1 MAGRMRDSTE
11 MIGKMSGKID
21 NLNSEML
28 NIRKQMEAAEKVSRE
43 RIVAPVQH
51 KSIAE
56 KKNSRENI
64 PDSLHVEVAVAA
76 IEAKVAQG
84 MLSEIPD
91 KVQVPPVV
99 VTRKSI
105 EALEDEE
112 KARAARQQAAAAPVP
127 APAPVQKPPP
137 PVQPVAVPEV
147 AVKVPVKTVD
157 IRSEQKD
164 YDDDCVQITFPFK
177 FNRDLIPSGSAR
189 LDMYGEKVESAKVRV
204 LRGITCDDLVF
215 ELRHYIATEV
225 CMLGQKHDMF
235 ALIVY
240 FLCYWHA
247 SLLLYLTF
255 IYLLILIFL
264 FILISTCI
272 LLYIYIFMS
281 TFRRPSLLTE
291 CHCCS
296 EDRYAPHTH
305 THTHTRSTQ
314 Y

>member
-43 RIVAPVQH
+43 RMVEHVQH

-56 KKNSRENI
+56 MKASRDNV

-84 MLSEIPD
+84 MLGEIPE
-91 KVQVPPVV
+91 KVQVPPPV

-105 EALEDEE
+105 EALEEE
-112 KARAARQQAAAAPVP
+112 ENARAARKQAAAAAVPV
-127 APAPVQKPPP
+127 PAPVQKPPP
-137 PVQPVAVPEV
+137 PVQPVAVPVPEV
-147 AVKVPVKTVD
+147 AVKVPVKPVD

-164 YDDDCVQITFPFK
+164 YDDDCIQITFPFK

-225 CMLGQKHDMF
+225 CMLGQCMICF
-235 ALIVY
+235 TFMVQ
-240 FLCYWHA
+240 FLC
-247 SLLLYLTF
+247 
-255 IYLLILIFL
+255 
-264 FILISTCI
+264 
-272 LLYIYIFMS
+272 
-281 TFRRPSLLTE
+281 
-291 CHCCS
+291 
-296 EDRYAPHTH
+296 
-305 THTHTRSTQ
+305 
-314 Y
+314 

>member
-28 NIRKQMEAAEKVSRE
+28 SLRKQMEAAEKVSRE
-43 RIVAPVQH
+43 RMVAPVQH

-56 KKNSRENI
+56 KKASRESV
-64 PDSLHVEVAVAA
+64 PDSLPVEVAVAA

-84 MLSEIPD
+84 LLSEIPER
-91 KVQVPPVV
+91 VHVPPPV
-99 VTRKSI
+99 VTRKSV
-105 EALEDEE
+105 EELEDEE
-112 KARAARQQAAAAPVP
+112 NARAARQQAAAAAPVP
-127 APAPVQKPPP
+127 APAPVQRPPP
-137 PVQPVAVPEV
+137 PVQTAAVPVPET
-147 AVKVPVKTVD
+147 AVKVPVKPVD

-225 CMLGQKHDMF
+225 CMLRQRHEMYYLDRLLPLLLTCVTATVLDTLIFIFISIFISKHIF
-235 ALIVY
+235 IFICINIQASIPINRV
-240 FLCYWHA
+240 
-247 SLLLYLTF
+247 SLLLRGQVCT
-255 IYLLILIFL
+255 
-264 FILISTCI
+264 
-272 LLYIYIFMS
+272 
-281 TFRRPSLLTE
+281 
-291 CHCCS
+291 
-296 EDRYAPHTH
+296 TH
-305 THTHTRSTQ
+305 TVHNT
-314 Y
+314 

>member
-1 MAGRMRDSTE
+1 MPLYAIRAGLQVGDLESDTEDLLVTRDEMAGRMRDSTE

-28 NIRKQMEAAEKVSRE
+28 NLRKQMEAAEKLSRE
-43 RIVAPVQH
+43 RIVEPVQH

-56 KKNSRENI
+56 KKASRENV

-84 MLSEIPD
+84 LLSEIPE

-112 KARAARQQAAAAPVP
+112 NARAARQQAAAPVP
-127 APAPVQKPPP
+127 VPAPVQKPPP
-137 PVQPVAVPEV
+137 PVQPVAVPVPEA
-147 AVKVPVKTVD
+147 AVKVPVKPVD

-164 YDDDCVQITFPFK
+164 YDDDCIQITFPFK
-177 FNRDLIPSGSAR
+177 FNRDLIPSGSGR
-189 LDMYGEKVESAKVRV
+189 LDMYGEKVQSAKVRV

-225 CMLGQKHDMF
+225 CMLCRRHD
-235 ALIVY
+235 
-240 FLCYWHA
+240 
-247 SLLLYLTF
+247 S
-255 IYLLILIFL
+255 IYLD
-264 FILISTCI
+264 
-272 LLYIYIFMS
+272 
-281 TFRRPSLLTE
+281 RPFPL
-291 CHCCS
+291 
-296 EDRYAPHTH
+296 
-305 THTHTRSTQ
+305 
-314 Y
+314 

>member
-56 KKNSRENI
+56 KKASRENV
-64 PDSLHVEVAVAA
+64 PESLHVEVAVAA

-84 MLSEIPD
+84 MLSEIPE
-91 KVQVPPVV
+91 KVQVSPPL

-112 KARAARQQAAAAPVP
+112 NARAARQQAAAAPV
-127 APAPVQKPPP
+127 PAPVQKPPP
-137 PVQPVAVPEV
+137 PVQPVAVPVPEV
-147 AVKVPVKTVD
+147 AVKVPVKPVD
-157 IRSEQKD
+157 VRSEQKD
-164 YDDDCVQITFPFK
+164 YDDDCIQITFPFK
-177 FNRDLIPSGSAR
+177 FNRDLIPSGSSR

-225 CMLGQKHDMF
+225 CMLCQEHNM
-235 ALIVY
+235 
-240 FLCYWHA
+240 
-247 SLLLYLTF
+247 
-255 IYLLILIFL
+255 IYLD
-264 FILISTCI
+264 C
-272 LLYIYIFMS
+272 
-281 TFRRPSLLTE
+281 SLPL
-291 CHCCS
+291 
-296 EDRYAPHTH
+296 
-305 THTHTRSTQ
+305 
-314 Y
+314 